1 MARNTNRELK
11 INSSA
16 LDRRISGLPQAGGR
30 ALDPDRISDTL
41 AFLVSERIRVSAILA
56 NRRIEGTE
64 NVVDL
69 IRCFT
74 GNSALRLS
82 GGPVGRAAAG
92 ETIPC
97 PYGIMITGLT
107 AAPLMMS
114 SAALLIWSRRYSEM
128 IRSIGRRPWR

>member
-1 MARNTNRELK
+1 MMPLCAGQHEKHGQVLDHGRINARNTNRELK

-74 GNSALRLS
+74 GNSAL
-82 GGPVGRAAAG
+82 
-92 ETIPC
+92 
-97 PYGIMITGLT
+97 
-107 AAPLMMS
+107 
-114 SAALLIWSRRYSEM
+114 
-128 IRSIGRRPWR
+128 